1 MIISKVLKRNKRSG
15 SLLIS
20 QFQNFDGQKLTVN
33 LKNTEALLL
42 TYGYSTTIDKS
53 NDLIMQKI
61 IKFSKNCDKFLDKKE
76 DILYCWFTQIQIKM
90 VQQ

>member
-1 MIISKVLKRNKRSG
+1 MIISKVLKRNKSSG

-20 QFQNFDGQKLTVN
+20 QFQNFDGQKLTIN